1 MPHALTSRPWHLLPV
16 ALLLVLWHGAL
27 AFDYLNLRFALFPG
41 VPSLFPALP
50 LEAMWMKVVWA
61 MAVWLGL
68 LGAVFLL
75 LGDDASV
82 LVLFAGAASML
93 AALAGVMTGAAPV
106 AITEGLLAAGAGW
119 PGLALVL
126 ALVPLAGWLYARGQ
140 KRRGVLH

>member
-41 VPSLFPALP
+41 IPSLFPALP

-75 LGDDASV
+75 LSDDASV
-82 LVLFAGAASML
+82 LLLFAAAGSML

-106 AITEGLLAAGAGW
+106 AVTGVLAAVGW
-119 PGLALVL
+119 PGLAVAL

>member
-1 MPHALTSRPWHLLPV
+1 MPHALTPRPWHLLPV

-27 AFDYLNLRFALFPG
+27 AFDYLNLRFALFAGIP
-41 VPSLFPALP
+41 PLFPALP

-75 LGDDASV
+75 LSDDASV
-82 LVLFAGAASML
+82 LLLFAAAASML

-106 AITEGLLAAGAGW
+106 AVTGVLAAVGW
-119 PGLALVL
+119 PGLAVAL

>member
-41 VPSLFPALP
+41 IPPLFPALP

-75 LGDDASV
+75 LSDDASV
-82 LVLFAGAASML
+82 LLLFAAAASML

-106 AITEGLLAAGAGW
+106 AVTGVLAAVGW
-119 PGLALVL
+119 PGLAVAL
-126 ALVPLAGWLYARGQ
+126 ALVPLAGWLYARDQ
-140 KRRGVLH
+140 KRRDVLH